1 MDKSVYEKMF
11 NKTPDI
17 VNARIEQE
25 VNKHISEE
33 NIVKPHF
40 YAGMRKTAAVACIF
54 VCVIGT
60 TAFASDKIYNTY
72 LKRDGYEVTIYC
84 NDGAGIK
91 SDNETSLETQTSM
104 EQVKNNFNG
113 SKYIAVDTAYLPE
126 GCEYIP
132 QDGKYDGL
140 TMDIRKISGRPEIAA
155 VKYVISTQEYHY
167 DGKTGYI
174 LTKDGGEYDK
184 ECYLIFDNC
193 DYILHIYVRND
204 ISTDETEK
212 ILAGCSFYGT
222 DEDDIETKTIARS
235 LEWLDKRLEL
245 EINGD
250 PDFPSVVAPDND
262 VDVSSAGGVGST
274 VMIDGYNYITSY
286 TLNSYQLV
294 DSLNNLKYDESYF
307 GTQFKS
313 NEESLLNPDKTI
325 KTIHYKTIRNGDG
338 KSSLREVMAERD
350 ADMAFLVLD
359 LTIDVKIIDKTR
371 QQTISISTSP
381 YLGTTHKNQKGCY
394 DIWDN
399 LFEINY
405 AIYNDF
411 TGDKSY
417 INIDSNIKRDYKVIY
432 VVEKERADELYVRF
446 GNNGSISVNDVIN
459 IK

>member
-25 VNKHISEE
+25 VNKHINEE

-40 YAGMRKTAAVACIF
+40 YTGMRKTAAVACIA

-72 LKRDGYEVTIYC
+72 LKRDGYEVTIYH
-84 NDGAGIK
+84 NDEDGIK
-91 SDNETSLETQTSM
+91 FD
-104 EQVKNNFNG
+104 G

-174 LTKDGGEYDK
+174 LTKDGGAYDK

-222 DEDDIETKTIARS
+222 DEDDIETKAVARS

-250 PDFPSVVAPDND
+250 PDFPSVVAADND

-274 VMIDGYNYITSY
+274 VMIDGYNYIASY

-307 GTQFKS
+307 NSQFKS

-359 LTIDVKIIDKTR
+359 LTMDVKIIDKTR

-399 LFEINY
+399 LFEMNY

>member
-1 MDKSVYEKMF
+1 MNKSVYEKMF
-11 NKTPDI
+11 SKTPDI
-17 VNARIEQE
+17 VNVRIEQE
-25 VNKHISEE
+25 VNKQINDE
-33 NIVKPHF
+33 NVVKPHF
-40 YAGMRKTAAVACIF
+40 HAGMRKTAAAACIA

-72 LKRDGYEVTIYC
+72 LKRDGYEVTIYH
-84 NDGAGIK
+84 NYETGIK
-91 SDNETSLETQTSM
+91 SEDEINSETQITT
-104 EQVKNNFNG
+104 EQIRNKFDG

-132 QDGKYDGL
+132 KDGKYDGL
-140 TMDIRKISGRPEIAA
+140 TMDIRKISGRAEIAT
-155 VKYVISTQEYHY
+155 VKDVISTQEYHY

-174 LTKDGGEYDK
+174 LTKNGGAYDK

-204 ISTDETEK
+204 ISMDETEK
-212 ILAGCSFYGT
+212 ILEGCSFYGT
-222 DEDDIETKTIARS
+222 DEDDIETKAVARS
-235 LEWLDKRLEL
+235 FEWLDKRLEL

-250 PDFPSVVAPDND
+250 PDFPPVVAADND
-262 VDVSSAGGVGST
+262 VDVSNAGGVGST
-274 VMIDGYNYITSY
+274 VMIDGYNYIASY
-286 TLNSYQLV
+286 TLNAYQLA
-294 DSLNNLKYDESYF
+294 DSLNDIKYDESYF
-307 GTQFKS
+307 GSQFKS
-313 NEESLLNPDKTI
+313 NEETLLNPDKTL

-359 LTIDVKIIDKTR
+359 LTMDVKVIDKTR

-381 YLGTTHKNQKGCY
+381 YLATTHKNQKGCY

-399 LFEINY
+399 LFEMKY

-411 TGDKSY
+411 TGDESY
-417 INIDSNIKRDYKVIY
+417 INVDSNMKRDYKVIY

-446 GNNGSISVNDVIN
+446 GNSGSISVNDVIN